1 MSPDCMNTACGQHC
15 KGILMGEFK
24 GTPATGDLSVALSND
39 ELHILI
45 NLVEQL
51 LELLGER
58 NFAHHYQ
65 SDDPFAQLMAAQ
77 LMNMEP
83 LSAPEDPVL
92 NRLLPNA
99 YADPEAADEFR
110 KYTEPRL
117 RQIKQQHL
125 MYLREQLVFPV
136 DHELPK
142 ADIAITDAQQWL
154 IAINDVRLA
163 LAVRLDVTPDSF
175 EKYENLPDTDPQKS
189 LFAVYFWLG
198 GIQEKLIEH
207 L

>member
-1 MSPDCMNTACGQHC
+1 M
-15 KGILMGEFK
+15 IMGEFK
-24 GTPATGDLSVALSND
+24 GSSAKGDLSVALSND

-58 NFAHHYQ
+58 NFIHHYQ
-65 SDDPFAQLMAAQ
+65 SDDPFAQLMAASIGNLEARIEQ
-77 LMNMEP
+77 
-83 LSAPEDPVL
+83 PEDPVL

-99 YADPEAADEFR
+99 YADPESAAEFR
-110 KYTEPRL
+110 KYTESSLRL
-117 RQIKQQHL
+117 VKQTHL
-125 MYLREQLVFPV
+125 MYLRQQLVFPV

-142 ADIAITDAQQWL
+142 ADIAVTDPTQWL
-154 IAINDVRLA
+154 IAINDLRLA
-163 LAVRLDVTPDSF
+163 LAVRLGVKNDSF
-175 EKYENLPDTDPQKS
+175 EEYEEMNDTDPQKP

-198 GIQEKLIEH
+198 GIQESLISH

>member
-1 MSPDCMNTACGQHC
+1 MSTASGQRY
-15 KGILMGEFK
+15 KGMIMGEFK
-24 GTPATGDLSVALSND
+24 GSLTGGDLSVALSND

-58 NFAHHYQ
+58 NFTHHYQ
-65 SDDPFAQLMAAQ
+65 SDDPFAQLMAASIGNLESRIEQ
-77 LMNMEP
+77 
-83 LSAPEDPVL
+83 PEDPVL
-92 NRLLPNA
+92 HRLLPNA
-99 YADPEAADEFR
+99 YADPESAAEFR
-110 KYTEPRL
+110 KYTESSLRL
-117 RQIKQQHL
+117 VKQTHL

-142 ADIAITDAQQWL
+142 ADIAVTDPTQWL
-154 IAINDVRLA
+154 IAINDLRLA
-163 LAVRLDVTPDSF
+163 LAVRLGIKTDSF
-175 EKYENLPDTDPQKS
+175 AEYEKMKDSDRQKP

-198 GIQEKLIEH
+198 SIQESLISH

>member
-1 MSPDCMNTACGQHC
+1 
-15 KGILMGEFK
+15 MGEFK
-24 GTPATGDLSVALSND
+24 GSSAKGDLSVALSND

-58 NFAHHYQ
+58 NFIHHYQ
-65 SDDPFAQLMAAQ
+65 SDDPFAQLMAASIGNLEARIEQ
-77 LMNMEP
+77 
-83 LSAPEDPVL
+83 PEDPVL

-99 YADPEAADEFR
+99 YADPESAAEFR
-110 KYTEPRL
+110 KYTESSLRL
-117 RQIKQQHL
+117 VKQTHL
-125 MYLREQLVFPV
+125 MYLRQQLVFPV

-142 ADIAITDAQQWL
+142 ADIAVTDPTQWL
-154 IAINDVRLA
+154 IAINDLRLA
-163 LAVRLDVTPDSF
+163 LAVRLAIKNDSLQ
-175 EKYENLPDTDPQKS
+175 EYEAMKDADPQKP

-198 GIQEKLIEH
+198 GIQESLISH

>member
-1 MSPDCMNTACGQHC
+1 M
-15 KGILMGEFK
+15 IMGEFK
-24 GTPATGDLSVALSND
+24 GSSAKGDLSVALSND

-58 NFAHHYQ
+58 NFIHHYQ
-65 SDDPFAQLMAAQ
+65 SDDPFAQLMAASIGNLEARIEQ
-77 LMNMEP
+77 
-83 LSAPEDPVL
+83 PEDPVL

-99 YADPEAADEFR
+99 YADPESAAEFR
-110 KYTEPRL
+110 KYTESSLRL
-117 RQIKQQHL
+117 VKQTHL
-125 MYLREQLVFPV
+125 MYLRQQLVFPV

-142 ADIAITDAQQWL
+142 ADIAVTDPTQWL
-154 IAINDVRLA
+154 IAINDLRLA
-163 LAVRLDVTPDSF
+163 LAVRLDIKTDSF
-175 EKYENLPDTDPQKS
+175 AEYEKMKDSDRQKP

-198 GIQEKLIEH
+198 SIQESLISH

>member
-1 MSPDCMNTACGQHC
+1 
-15 KGILMGEFK
+15 MGEFK
-24 GTPATGDLSVALSND
+24 GSFKEGDLSVALSND

-58 NFAHHYQ
+58 NFTHHYQ
-65 SDDPFAQLMAAQ
+65 SDDPFAQLMAASIGNLESRIEQ
-77 LMNMEP
+77 
-83 LSAPEDPVL
+83 PEDPVL
-92 NRLLPNA
+92 HRLLPNA
-99 YADPEAADEFR
+99 YADPESAAEFR
-110 KYTEPRL
+110 KYTESSLRL
-117 RQIKQQHL
+117 VKQTHL

-142 ADIAITDAQQWL
+142 ADIAVTDPTQWL
-154 IAINDVRLA
+154 IAINDLRLA
-163 LAVRLDVTPDSF
+163 LAVRLGINTDSF
-175 EKYENLPDTDPQKS
+175 DEYEKMKDNDRQKP

-198 GIQEKLIEH
+198 SIQESLISH

>member
-1 MSPDCMNTACGQHC
+1 MGFGQHY
-15 KGILMGEFK
+15 KGMIMGEFK
-24 GTPATGDLSVALSND
+24 GSLTGGDLSVALSND

-58 NFAHHYQ
+58 NFTHHYQ
-65 SDDPFAQLMAAQ
+65 SDDPFAQLMAASVGNLESRIEQ
-77 LMNMEP
+77 
-83 LSAPEDPVL
+83 PEDPVL
-92 NRLLPNA
+92 HRLLPNA
-99 YADPEAADEFR
+99 YADPESAAEFR
-110 KYTEPRL
+110 KYTESSLRL
-117 RQIKQQHL
+117 VKQTHL

-142 ADIAITDAQQWL
+142 ADIAVTDPTQWL
-154 IAINDVRLA
+154 IAINDLRLA
-163 LAVRLDVTPDSF
+163 LAVRLGIKNDSF
-175 EKYENLPDTDPQKS
+175 AEYEKMKDSDPQKP

-198 GIQEKLIEH
+198 SIQESLISH

>member
-1 MSPDCMNTACGQHC
+1 M
-15 KGILMGEFK
+15 IMGEFK
-24 GTPATGDLSVALSND
+24 GSSAKGDLSVALSND

-58 NFAHHYQ
+58 NFIHHYQ
-65 SDDPFAQLMAAQ
+65 SDDPFAQLMAASIGNLEARIEQ
-77 LMNMEP
+77 
-83 LSAPEDPVL
+83 PEDPVL

-99 YADPEAADEFR
+99 YADPESAAEFR
-110 KYTEPRL
+110 KYTESSLRL
-117 RQIKQQHL
+117 VKQTHL
-125 MYLREQLVFPV
+125 MYLRQQLVFPV

-142 ADIAITDAQQWL
+142 ADIAVTDPTQWL
-154 IAINDVRLA
+154 IAINDLRLA
-163 LAVRLDVTPDSF
+163 LAVRLGVKNDSF
-175 EKYENLPDTDPQKS
+175 QEYEGMKDTDPQKP

-198 GIQEKLIEH
+198 GIQESLISH

>member
-1 MSPDCMNTACGQHC
+1 M
-15 KGILMGEFK
+15 IMGEFK
-24 GTPATGDLSVALSND
+24 GSSAKGDLSVALSND

-58 NFAHHYQ
+58 NFIHHYQ
-65 SDDPFAQLMAAQ
+65 SDDPFAQLMAASIGNLDARIEQ
-77 LMNMEP
+77 
-83 LSAPEDPVL
+83 PEDPVL

-99 YADPEAADEFR
+99 YADPESAAEFR
-110 KYTEPRL
+110 KYTESSLRL
-117 RQIKQQHL
+117 VKQTHL
-125 MYLREQLVFPV
+125 MYLRQQLVFPV

-142 ADIAITDAQQWL
+142 ADIAVTDPTQWL
-154 IAINDVRLA
+154 IAINDLRLA
-163 LAVRLDVTPDSF
+163 LAVRLGIKNDSF
-175 EKYENLPDTDPQKS
+175 EEYEGMKGTDPQKP

-198 GIQEKLIEH
+198 GIQESLISH

>member
-1 MSPDCMNTACGQHC
+1 MSTASGQRY
-15 KGILMGEFK
+15 KGMIMGEFK
-24 GTPATGDLSVALSND
+24 GSLRKGDLSVALSND

-58 NFAHHYQ
+58 NFIHHYQ
-65 SDDPFAQLMAAQ
+65 SDDPFAQLMAASIGNLESTIEQ
-77 LMNMEP
+77 
-83 LSAPEDPVL
+83 PEDPVL
-92 NRLLPNA
+92 RRLLPNA
-99 YADPEAADEFR
+99 YVDPESAAEFR
-110 KYTEPRL
+110 KYTESSLRL
-117 RQIKQQHL
+117 VKQTHL

-142 ADIAITDAQQWL
+142 ADIAVTDPTQWL
-154 IAINDVRLA
+154 IAINDLRLA
-163 LAVRLDVTPDSF
+163 LAVRLGINTDSF
-175 EKYENLPDTDPQKS
+175 DEYESMKDDNPQKS

-198 GIQEKLIEH
+198 GIQESLISH

>member
-1 MSPDCMNTACGQHC
+1 M
-15 KGILMGEFK
+15 IMGEFK
-24 GTPATGDLSVALSND
+24 GSLQEGDLSVALSND

-58 NFAHHYQ
+58 NFTHHYQ
-65 SDDPFAQLMAAQ
+65 SDDPFAQLMAASIGNLESRIEQ
-77 LMNMEP
+77 
-83 LSAPEDPVL
+83 PEDPVL
-92 NRLLPNA
+92 RRLLPDA
-99 YADPEAADEFR
+99 YVDPESAAEFR
-110 KYTEPRL
+110 KYTESSLRL
-117 RQIKQQHL
+117 VKQTHL

-142 ADIAITDAQQWL
+142 ADIAVTDPTQWL
-154 IAINDVRLA
+154 IAINDLRLA
-163 LAVRLDVTPDSF
+163 LAVRLDIKTDSF
-175 EKYENLPDTDPQKS
+175 DEYEKMKDSDPQKP

-198 GIQEKLIEH
+198 SIQESLISH

>member
-1 MSPDCMNTACGQHC
+1 M
-15 KGILMGEFK
+15 IMGEFK
-24 GTPATGDLSVALSND
+24 GSLKEGDLSVALSND

-58 NFAHHYQ
+58 NFTHHYQ
-65 SDDPFAQLMAAQ
+65 SDDPFAQLMAASIGNLESRIEQ
-77 LMNMEP
+77 
-83 LSAPEDPVL
+83 PEDPVL
-92 NRLLPNA
+92 HRLLPDA
-99 YADPEAADEFR
+99 YADPESAAEFR
-110 KYTEPRL
+110 KYTESSLRL
-117 RQIKQQHL
+117 VKQTHL

-142 ADIAITDAQQWL
+142 ADIAVTDPTQWL
-154 IAINDVRLA
+154 IAINDLRLA
-163 LAVRLDVTPDSF
+163 LAVRLGINTDSF
-175 EKYENLPDTDPQKS
+175 DEYEKMKDNDRQKP

-198 GIQEKLIEH
+198 SIQESLISH

>member
-1 MSPDCMNTACGQHC
+1 MGFGQHY
-15 KGILMGEFK
+15 KGMIMGEFK
-24 GTPATGDLSVALSND
+24 GSLTGGDLSVALSND

-58 NFAHHYQ
+58 NFTHHYQ
-65 SDDPFAQLMAAQ
+65 SDDPFAQLMAASVGNLESRIEQ
-77 LMNMEP
+77 
-83 LSAPEDPVL
+83 PEDPVL
-92 NRLLPNA
+92 HRLLPDA
-99 YADPEAADEFR
+99 YADPESAAEFR
-110 KYTEPRL
+110 KYTESSLRL
-117 RQIKQQHL
+117 VKQTHL

-142 ADIAITDAQQWL
+142 ADIAVTDPTQWL
-154 IAINDVRLA
+154 IAINDLRLA
-163 LAVRLDVTPDSF
+163 LAVRLDIKTDSF
-175 EKYENLPDTDPQKS
+175 AEYEKMKDSDRQKP

-198 GIQEKLIEH
+198 SIQESLISH